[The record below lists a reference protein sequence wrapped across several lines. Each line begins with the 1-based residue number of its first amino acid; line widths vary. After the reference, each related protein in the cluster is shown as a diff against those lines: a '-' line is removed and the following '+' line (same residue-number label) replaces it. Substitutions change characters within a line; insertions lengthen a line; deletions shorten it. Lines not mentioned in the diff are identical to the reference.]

1 MAIFNEE
8 YTSAAQEAYDFYTS
22 DDNQSVNE
30 AVGADDI
37 IMATIIASAVSIV
50 VGSISLW
57 VANRATIKAALA
69 KYPKI
74 HEDCKP
80 LKSFT
85 KKIHNISPYK
95 DEPGKE
101 MGPVKRTLA
110 NSWLFK
116 NMFDKCVCYMNEDG
130 KIAMFY
136 CYRHSTKH
144 SVSISGTWTRST
156 SKKIAMCIKDD
167 SLKKHEKFYFSS
179 FLNECKMTNKDT
191 IRWARDV
198 LKGE

>member
-30 AVGADDI
+30 AVGADDVI
-37 IMATIIASAVSIV
+37 IATIIASAVYIV

-95 DEPGKE
+95 D
-101 MGPVKRTLA
+101 
-110 NSWLFK
+110 
-116 NMFDKCVCYMNEDG
+116 
-130 KIAMFY
+130 
-136 CYRHSTKH
+136 
-144 SVSISGTWTRST
+144 
-156 SKKIAMCIKDD
+156 
-167 SLKKHEKFYFSS
+167 
-179 FLNECKMTNKDT
+179 
-191 IRWARDV
+191 
-198 LKGE
+198 

>member
-37 IMATIIASAVSIV
+37 IMATIATIIASAVSIV

-57 VANRATIKAALA
+57 VANRVTIKAALA
-69 KYPKI
+69 KYPKV

-95 DEPGKE
+95 NEPGKE

-130 KIAMFY
+130 EIAMFY
-136 CYRHSTKH
+136 CYRYSTER
-144 SVSISGTWTRST
+144 SVYV
-156 SKKIAMCIKDD
+156 KKIAMSIKDD

>member
-22 DDNQSVNE
+22 DDDQSVNE

-37 IMATIIASAVSIV
+37 IIATIIASAVSIV

-85 KKIHNISPYK
+85 KKIHKVFPFLIISDRPSWIIWIISPVYSHFH
-95 DEPGKE
+95 E
-101 MGPVKRTLA
+101 
-110 NSWLFK
+110 LF
-116 NMFDKCVCYMNEDG
+116 G
-130 KIAMFY
+130 
-136 CYRHSTKH
+136 RP
-144 SVSISGTWTRST
+144 
-156 SKKIAMCIKDD
+156 
-167 SLKKHEKFYFSS
+167 
-179 FLNECKMTNKDT
+179 
-191 IRWARDV
+191 
-198 LKGE
+198 